1 MWYWYM
7 YGFHYLDFINTE
19 GNLNFEKYKG
29 AFKMLFIKYLTEN
42 ALNALICVAWNND
55 YAVTSKHLSWNQ
67 LQTVI
72 SDHYLCPI

>member
-42 ALNALICVAWNND
+42 ALNALICVA
-55 YAVTSKHLSWNQ
+55 
-67 LQTVI
+67 
-72 SDHYLCPI
+72 